1 MAGNRAKRSAV
12 WSHLTRKAD
21 GSLESLPIVLPG
33 KGGDTSN
40 LIKHLRINHKIDIN
54 TCTTFKV
61 KKPKADLDSDPYKW
75 KLETRMFQTKKVR
88 TRSFHFYLTITLSIR
103 H

>member
-33 KGGDTSN
+33 KGGTQV
-40 LIKHLRINHKIDIN
+40 I
-54 TCTTFKV
+54 
-61 KKPKADLDSDPYKW
+61 
-75 KLETRMFQTKKVR
+75 
-88 TRSFHFYLTITLSIR
+88 
-103 H
+103 